1 VQCRQRPAVRR
12 CGDDDWLEA
21 GDGDDILTGGQGND
35 FLDGGNGS
43 DTYVFG
49 RGQGQDRISNVDKG
63 TGSLDQIQFQV
74 GISPEDVKLSRGG
87 QYDNDLIISIKNTS
101 DSVTIPS
108 YFLHDSATIDQ
119 ISFSDGTVWDQR
131 GDRACNC

>member
-1 VQCRQRPAVRR
+1 VTIRLYGGAGKDSSVRQRPATTGCSAMRETTGWKR
-12 CGDDDWLEA
+12 

-49 RGQGQDRISNVDKG
+49 RGPGQDRISNGDNA

-74 GISPEDVKLSRGG
+74 GINPEDVKLSRGG

-101 DSVTIPS
+101 
-108 YFLHDSATIDQ
+108 
-119 ISFSDGTVWDQR
+119 
-131 GDRACNC
+131 